1 MKSKLN
7 YNHTMYASFVGY
19 MVQAIVNNFVNLLFL
34 TFHSTYS
41 IPMTKITFLITF
53 NFGMQLFIDAIAPKF
68 VDRIGYKVSVV
79 IAHVAAAIG
88 LMSLAFLPELFPDP
102 FVGLLLAVII
112 YAVGGGLLEVLISPI
127 VEACPSDNKEAAM
140 SLLHS
145 FYCWGHVMVVVVSTV
160 FFAIFGIQNWKIMAC
175 IWALIPLANAIFF
188 TQVPIASLIEEGE
201 TGLTMKQLLSKGL
214 FWLMVLLMVCAGA
227 SEQAVSQWASTF
239 AEQGLGVS
247 KTIGD
252 LAGPMLFAVM
262 MGLARTIYG
271 KFGEKIDL
279 QKFII
284 GSGMLSVASYLL
296 IALSPWPLLGF
307 LGCGLCGFSVGIMWP
322 GVFSMASAQI
332 RNGGTMMF
340 AYLALAG
347 DLGCGAGPTIV
358 GAVSGLANNN
368 LKIGVLAAIIFP
380 LVLVGGI
387 VLNRMRNKDKNE
399 GVEVC

>member
-1 MKSKLN
+1 MN

-19 MVQAIVNNFVNLLFL
+19 MVQAIVNNFVNLLFV
-34 TFHSTYS
+34 TFHNTYG

-68 VDRIGYKVSVV
+68 VDRIGYKVSAV
-79 IAHVAAAIG
+79 IAHVAAALG
-88 LMSLAFLPELFPDP
+88 LMSLAFLPEMFSDP
-102 FVGLLLAVII
+102 FVGLLLSVVI

-145 FYCWGHVMVVVVSTV
+145 FYCWGHVMVVVVSTI
-160 FFAIFGIQNWKIMAC
+160 FFAVFGIENWKIMAC
-175 IWALIPLANAIFF
+175 IWALIPLANAVFF

-201 TGLTMKQLLSKGL
+201 TGLTLKQLLSKGL

-247 KTIGD
+247 KTVGD
-252 LAGPMLFAVM
+252 LAGPMLFAVS
-262 MGLARTIYG
+262 MGLARTIFG
-271 KFGEKIDL
+271 KFGDRLDL
-279 QKFII
+279 QKFIL
-284 GSGMLSVASYLL
+284 GSGMLCVASYLL
-296 IALSPWPLLGF
+296 IALSPWPILGF

-332 RNGGTMMF
+332 RNGGTIMF

-347 DLGCGAGPTIV
+347 DLGCGGGPTIV
-358 GAVSGLANNN
+358 GAIAGLAGNNI
-368 LKIGVLAAIIFP
+368 KVGVLAAIIFP
-380 LVLVGGI
+380 VLLIGGI
-387 VLNRMRNKDKNE
+387 GLNRMRNKRQRE
-399 GVEVC
+399 GIC

>member
-102 FVGLLLAVII
+102 FVGLLLAVVI

-188 TQVPIASLIEEGE
+188 TQVPIASLMEEGE

-358 GAVSGLANNN
+358 GAVSGLANDN

>member
-1 MKSKLN
+1 MKSKMN

-34 TFHSTYS
+34 TFHSTYG

-88 LMSLAFLPELFPDP
+88 LMSLAVLPEIFPDP
-102 FVGLLLAVII
+102 FVGLLLAVVI

-160 FFAIFGIQNWKIMAC
+160 FFAVFGIQNWKVMAC

-214 FWLMVLLMVCAGA
+214 FWLMVVLMICAGA

-358 GAVSGLANNN
+358 GAVSGLADNN

-387 VLNRMRNKDKNE
+387 VLNRMRIKDKNE

>member
-1 MKSKLN
+1 MKMN
-7 YNHTMYASFVGY
+7 YNHTMYACFVGY

-34 TFHSTYS
+34 TFQNTYG

-68 VDRIGYKVSVV
+68 VDRIGYKVSAV

-88 LMSLAFLPELFPDP
+88 LMSLAFLPEMFSEP
-102 FVGLLLAVII
+102 FVGLLLSVVI

-145 FYCWGHVMVVVVSTV
+145 FYCWGHVMVVVVSTI
-160 FFAIFGIQNWKIMAC
+160 FFAVFGIENWKIMAC
-175 IWALIPLANAIFF
+175 IWALIPLANAVFF

-201 TGLTMKQLLSKGL
+201 TGLTIKQLLSKGL

-247 KTIGD
+247 KTVGD
-252 LAGPMLFAVM
+252 LAGPMLFAIS

-271 KFGEKIDL
+271 KFGDKLDL
-279 QKFII
+279 QKFIL
-284 GSGMLSVASYLL
+284 GSGMLCVASYLL
-296 IALSPWPLLGF
+296 IALSPWPILGF

-332 RNGGTMMF
+332 RNGGTIMF

-347 DLGCGAGPTIV
+347 DLGCGSGPTIV
-358 GAVSGLANNN
+358 GAIAGLAGNNI
-368 LKIGVLAAIIFP
+368 KVGVLAAIIFP
-380 LVLVGGI
+380 VLLIGGI
-387 VLNRMRNKDKNE
+387 GLNKIRNKRQGE
-399 GVEVC
+399 GEIAC